1 MWCINQILIN
11 QSWLLAYKVKTPK
24 NYLKTRGQVVV
35 FSQPMPS
42 QRQHLHAMRQRNEH
56 LDEGGSEARHQE
68 TLVNLIKEEKTRIG
82 PEKWSGN
89 MVPAQTTRN
98 KNAGDFD

>member
-1 MWCINQILIN
+1 
-11 QSWLLAYKVKTPK
+11 
-24 NYLKTRGQVVV
+24 
-35 FSQPMPS
+35 
-42 QRQHLHAMRQRNEH
+42 MRQRNEH
-56 LDEGGSEARHQE
+56 QDEGGSEARHQE